1 MKQILFPEAGR
12 AETVECPVR
21 EPGAHEV
28 LVRTA
33 FTSISCGTERANLV
47 GLSNTTP
54 NGGKPY
60 YPVALGYSAA
70 GTVEKLGEGVRDF
83 AVGDRVAMY
92 WSVHAQYN
100 TLPEQNL
107 IKLPDNVSFRSG
119 ALLHIAAF
127 PLAALRKTRLEIG
140 ESMLVM
146 GLGILGQF
154 AVSLAHAAGAAPVIA
169 ADPNP
174 DRRAEALAHG
184 ADYALDP
191 CAPGF
196 ADKLKEL
203 TDGGVN
209 AAIEVTGVGA
219 GLNETLDCMKPFGRV
234 ALLGCTRDPDFTV
247 DYYQKVHKPGI
258 TLIGAHTNARPTVDS
273 YPGFFTVRDDL
284 KALARLAAAGRVE
297 FEERVKETHLPE
309 EAPAVYER
317 LKNDK
322 NFPIFVQFDWTK
334 QK

>member
-33 FTSISCGTERANLV
+33 FTSVSCGTERANLV

-54 NGGKPY
+54 NGGKPH

-127 PLAALRKTRLEIG
+127 PLAALRKTRLELG

-284 KALARLAAAGRVE
+284 KALARLAATGRVE
-297 FEERVKETHLPE
+297 FEERVKETHQPE

-334 QK
+334 Q